1 MSKTTIIL
9 VDDHVLIREGLS
21 QLLLTFENI
30 NVVGEASDGYEAIKL
45 AEKLKPDIMIV
56 DISMPKLRGVEA
68 IKEIKR
74 VSPLTRILVL
84 SMHDREE
91 YIKQSLKNGASG
103 YILKNSASEELKSAL
118 KFVLNGQ
125 IYLSPAISKSIV
137 SNWLSESIAGGGKKG
152 RDGLLT
158 NREREVLK
166 LLAEGYSN
174 KEVANLLHVSVKTI
188 ETHRYRIM
196 EKLELKN
203 FAALVKYAIKEHLIE
218 LN

>member
-21 QLLLTFENI
+21 QLLLTFENV

-118 KFVLNGQ
+118 KFVLKGQ

-137 SNWLSESIAGGGKKG
+137 SNWLSESIAGGGKKD
-152 RDGLLT
+152 REGLLT

-166 LLAEGYSN
+166 LLAEGYRN
-174 KEVANLLHVSVKTI
+174 KEIANLLHVSVKTI

-196 EKLELKN
+196 EKLELQN

>member
-1 MSKTTIIL
+1 MSKYSIVL
-9 VDDHVLIREGLS
+9 VDDHTLVREGLR
-21 QLLLTFENI
+21 QLLLTI
-30 NVVGEASDGYEAIKL
+30 DYVNVIGQVGDGYEAIKL
-45 AEKLKPDIMIV
+45 AEKLQPDIMIV

-74 VSPLTRILVL
+74 VSSETRILVL

-91 YIKQSLKNGASG
+91 YIKHSLRNGASG

-118 KFVLNGQ
+118 KFVLNDQ

-137 SNWLSESIAGGGKKG
+137 TDWLYKSAGDDVKK
-152 RDGLLT
+152 DHSGLLT
-158 NREREVLK
+158 NRETEVLK

-174 KEVANLLHVSVKTI
+174 KEVAANLHISVKTI

-196 EKLELKN
+196 NKLELDN
-203 FAALVKYAIKEHLIE
+203 FAALIKYAIKQNLIE
-218 LN
+218 LS

>member
-1 MSKTTIIL
+1 MSKYSIVL
-9 VDDHVLIREGLS
+9 VDDHTLVREGLR
-21 QLLLTFENI
+21 QLLLTI
-30 NVVGEASDGYEAIKL
+30 DYVNVIGQAGDGYEAIKL

-74 VSPLTRILVL
+74 VSSETRILVL

-91 YIKQSLKNGASG
+91 YIKHSLRNGASG

-118 KFVLNGQ
+118 KFVLNDQ

-137 SNWLSESIAGGGKKG
+137 TDWLYKSAGDDVKK
-152 RDGLLT
+152 DHSGLLT
-158 NREREVLK
+158 NRETEVLK

-174 KEVANLLHVSVKTI
+174 KEVAANLHISVKTI

-196 EKLELKN
+196 NKLELDN
-203 FAALVKYAIKEHLIE
+203 FAALIKYAIKQNLIE
-218 LN
+218 LS